1 LPTEATLNSE
11 RPSSTVRL
19 LPDMIYKVQVSYGQG
34 QGRGGSL
41 SEPLQ
46 TAFYANTISAR
57 LFLPDR
63 LVMQGLPEELSHTS
77 LRRLVV
83 NNVLRILPSTGR
95 THCILVNSDGK
106 SPRPRI
112 MAINTEF

>member
-1 LPTEATLNSE
+1 MARGRVVVVLCQNPSK
-11 RPSSTVRL
+11 RPSTLTQFRL
-19 LPDMIYKVQVSYGQG
+19 D
-34 QGRGGSL
+34 
-41 SEPLQ
+41 
-46 TAFYANTISAR
+46 F
-57 LFLPDR
+57 FLPDR